1 MERCR
6 DLKVYVH
13 VKADFDESGRMLPQM
28 LIWEPYPGR
37 KGATGEDPGAAADG
51 KHQQHG
57 RHPES
62 VQGDHRGV
70 HGERLGGG
78 AGG

>member
-28 LIWEPYPGR
+28 LIWEDGIEYAIDR
-37 KGATGEDPGAAADG
+37 VTDIKQAAAM
-51 KHQQHG
+51 KC
-57 RHPES
+57 
-62 VQGDHRGV
+62 
-70 HGERLGGG
+70 GGQ
-78 AGG
+78 